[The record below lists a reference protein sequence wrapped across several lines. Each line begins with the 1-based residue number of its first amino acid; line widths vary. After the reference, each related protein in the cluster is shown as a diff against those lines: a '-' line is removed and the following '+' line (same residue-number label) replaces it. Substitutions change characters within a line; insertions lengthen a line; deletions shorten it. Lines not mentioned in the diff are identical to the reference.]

1 MTKEKCNTSN
11 FGEADYGCEGCDHY
25 STASG
30 DCWKNAKYIRTN
42 DSGFELWELESGK
55 TVWV

>member
-11 FGEADYGCEGCDHY
+11 FDEAEYGCEGCDHY
-25 STASG
+25 NTASG
-30 DCWKNAKYIRTN
+30 DCWKNAKYIR
-42 DSGFELWELESGK
+42 SGEAGFELWELESGK